1 MTGFHAGESHP
12 HPHRKPFRPK
22 AGESHPPLH
31 RRPFRPCGRGGNGPE
46 LSPPMHAACM
56 HQRIYDS
63 LHLHHPHKGGPPLLP
78 SPTRGPPLKGPLGL
92 WAGPRRGGLKGPL
105 GLWGLYI
112 SLTRMVC
119 GAVCRL
125 QVFLE
130 CSMGFVRGIPCS
142 QRIPSSLTATDRSM

>member
-1 MTGFHAGESHP
+1 MQAKATPIPTEN
-12 HPHRKPFRPK
+12 PFVPRQAK
-22 AGESHPPLH
+22 ATPLSTEG
-31 RRPFRPCGRGGNGPE
+31 PFVPVGRGGNGPE

-119 GAVCRL
+119 GAVCQL

-130 CSMGFVRGIPCS
+130 CFMAFVRGIPCS
-142 QRIPSSLTATDRSM
+142 QRIPTSQTATDRST